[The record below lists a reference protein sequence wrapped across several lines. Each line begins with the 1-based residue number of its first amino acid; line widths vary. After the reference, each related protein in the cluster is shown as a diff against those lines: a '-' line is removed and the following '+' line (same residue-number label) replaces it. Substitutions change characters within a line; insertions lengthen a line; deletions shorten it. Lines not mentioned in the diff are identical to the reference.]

1 MKKILAVVAV
11 LLLLCTSA
19 FAEDYTVQ
27 MDALTMGDGFTFVAP
42 LNWSYR
48 QLTEEETLL
57 NNLFLVGYGRE
68 EDLLF
73 VCTIENTGMSLE
85 ERKAAMDED
94 GSFASTEIV
103 TNAQGLPVLK
113 FVYKDNMLAGYDF
126 EIKDGRIIS
135 FTWSCISDGNP
146 VTENPY
152 MESIFA
158 QGIDGFAFA
167 EVEAEEGAEGTE
179 GAETTEAAEG
189 AEATEGAESTE
200 GAEPA
205 GDTDPAET
213 TESTETTEPAE

>member
-1 MKKILAVVAV
+1 MKKFFALLAA

-179 GAETTEAAEG
+179 
-189 AEATEGAESTE
+189 ATEGAESTE
-200 GAEPA
+200 
-205 GDTDPAET
+205 PAEGA
-213 TESTETTEPAE
+213 ESTETTETAEPAESTEDTEPAE

>member
-1 MKKILAVVAV
+1 MKKFFALLAA

-179 GAETTEAAEG
+179 GAETTEATEG
-189 AEATEGAESTE
+189 TEGAESTE
-200 GAEPA
+200 PAEN
-205 GDTDPAET
+205 AET
-213 TESTETTEPAE
+213 TESTEDTEPAE

>member
-1 MKKILAVVAV
+1 MKKFFALLAA

-179 GAETTEAAEG
+179 GAETTEATEG
-189 AEATEGAESTE
+189 AEGAESTE

-205 GDTDPAET
+205 GDTDPAEPA
-213 TESTETTEPAE
+213 ESTEDTEPAE

>member
-1 MKKILAVVAV
+1 MKKFFALLAA

-179 GAETTEAAEG
+179 GAETTEATEG
-189 AEATEGAESTE
+189 TEATDGAESTE
-200 GAEPA
+200 PAEN
-205 GDTDPAET
+205 AET

>member
-1 MKKILAVVAV
+1 MKKFFALLAA

-27 MDALTMGDGFTFVAP
+27 MEALTMGDGFTFVAP

-179 GAETTEAAEG
+179 GAETTEATEG
-189 AEATEGAESTE
+189 AETTEGTEPAEGAESTE
-200 GAEPA
+200 SAENAEPA
-205 GDTDPAET
+205 
-213 TESTETTEPAE
+213 ESTETTEPAE